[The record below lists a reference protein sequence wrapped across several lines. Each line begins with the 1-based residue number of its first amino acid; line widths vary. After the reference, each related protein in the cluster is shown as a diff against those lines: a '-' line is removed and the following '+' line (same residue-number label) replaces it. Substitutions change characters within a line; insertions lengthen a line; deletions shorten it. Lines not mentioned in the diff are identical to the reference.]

1 MSHKVVNDDISIVDV
16 MVKYSDSVLTL
27 RGHKNID
34 DVTVTELIL
43 TYTSINWSVT
53 ICLWFSDESYDDTTV
68 W

>member
-27 RGHKNID
+27 RGHKSID

-43 TYTSINWSVT
+43 TYTSINWSVN